1 MNLNENRIYHEEIN
15 PVKMKNK
22 TVFCRL
28 IYFFAFIFIVF
39 EMVRRI
45 SLCFFIR
52 VLFYILKIFKI
63 VFINM

>member
-39 EMVRRI
+39 EMVRRL
-45 SLCFFIR
+45 SL
-52 VLFYILKIFKI
+52 
-63 VFINM
+63 